1 MNNDNGK
8 SYYGIGLDNSQLQAD
23 AAEASE
29 ILHGI
34 DEEAERQSA
43 AVRDLLT
50 NIPTINLDI
59 VTNASTTL
67 DTIDVA
73 FAEIDRVFD
82 TNQYAIRELE
92 KEYKRL
98 ATEINKAFKKGDN
111 KTVNELEKQ
120 RGVVKKVI
128 KVRQDLNKEVAI
140 TADELAKEEKRLKAE
155 AAEADK
161 AAQKH
166 TTLLQRIREMRE
178 QLVEMEAS
186 GQRGTAEYR
195 ALQEETGRLTA
206 AWKDAQAQASVLSND
221 QRGLQGIIS
230 GLQGIAGA
238 AAVAQGAIG
247 LFGGEN
253 ERLQKIML
261 RVQSLMAIVMGLQQV
276 QQTLNKD
283 SAFSLVTLNGLKEWW
298 NKLTGDSAD
307 AIEDENTDMALNIGV
322 QKANTVATTADTV
335 AQTTNNAST
344 VAGTT
349 AQVGKTAATK
359 TATAATIAHTIATK
373 AASLAMRGLKSAL
386 ISTGIGALIVLVG
399 ELVNWLV
406 SLFQTTSKADE
417 EFKEQEEILSKG
429 REAYAKASI
438 EIEDYKVRLER
449 FNGTKEQEK
458 QLVKELNSKYGEA
471 IGYYESLDEWKRALV
486 EKGVAYCQTLL
497 KEAEAQAILN
507 KYTEAFVH
515 LQEVKDKAQKGDY
528 DDRWYEFWNWGG
540 KGDEEKRQEKIDEAE
555 ADMQKW
561 LNMYKNTMDE
571 AQKIKDS
578 FSLGGHIDPSS
589 AEAGSGSRNTATF
602 DPKKAALERQKAIDE
617 YTKACKKYIKEA
629 DDEITNYIIDNQK
642 QGLTRELNEIHRAT
656 REKLE
661 AWNEQ
666 LERQAEFRKA
676 MAKAMY
682 MNTKGAT
689 EVGWAN
695 SADGKKTLK
704 DWIAVIKA
712 ETPELITYFDRVWNS
727 ISESG
732 ERAIEK
738 AQQKYTDALIDEF
751 GTAAQKEEKLTR
763 EWADKLAFLPP
774 EFLDQAN
781 KQMIQEFAKLN
792 SDKFKSA
799 IQWESVF
806 GDMAKQALPVLE
818 FTLGKVRQY
827 FEQNKATMS
836 TQEIKDYQ
844 EAITNMENEIAN
856 RNPFTAFHKSIKD
869 ISAAKTELVSA
880 LADMKTSQEELN
892 AAIEERNSILKEY
905 NEILERVDNGE
916 LDDGSEEQ
924 TAAYERLTKAKQKV
938 AAATQKNTKAEQRAM
953 KAQNSVTSSYKKFA
967 DNLTMVGGTIKDVGN
982 RAKDLASVFSDDVA
996 NGIGKA
1002 IDFIDEVFDATA
1014 SVIDAVGDV
1023 GKSVAGGIETAV
1035 QASASGATAAAETG
1049 ATAISTIEKASVIIA
1064 IISAA
1069 LQVATAIANLFNNDD
1084 SKQKEIE
1091 KLQERIDQLQWEL
1104 DNKEAVRLRDTYG
1117 DAVERLRKIYADTT
1131 QEIEKMHMSSEQYGN
1146 SWSRDLISLRYK
1158 AEIYEKTVEK
1168 IADAYANVS
1177 YTADKAL
1184 GSKRYDE
1191 SRKQLENLAEQQ
1203 ILIQQQIDKEN
1214 SKKKTDDGKV
1224 QEYKNKIAEIA
1235 DEMANIINTILE
1247 DIIGFTAED
1256 LAKELGDAFFE
1267 AAKKGEDAMEAWHKK
1282 VNEIVGDI
1290 IKRMII
1296 TQYLEPEIGKIFDK
1310 YKTKWFGTDGKFK
1323 GIQAVIDSA
1332 DQMAADIN
1340 AAGNVFNQIY
1350 SGLSDA
1356 LGKYFDATDEA
1367 SREASQKGIATAS
1380 QESVDELNGRATAI
1394 QGHTY
1399 NICEYTKQLVT
1410 TTNLILL
1417 SVMNIEGE
1425 TDGFGARL
1433 ERMES
1438 NLKGVKNTV
1447 DDIALKG
1454 IKIQ

>member
-253 ERLQKIML
+253 ERLQNIML
-261 RVQSLMAIVMGLQQV
+261 RVQSIMAIVMGLQQV

-344 VAGTT
+344 IAGTT
-349 AQVGKTAATK
+349 AQVGKTVATK

-406 SLFQTTSKADE
+406 SLFQTTKKADE

-438 EIEDYKVRLER
+438 SIEDYRVRIER

-471 IGYYESLDEWKRALV
+471 MGYYESLDEWKRALV

-666 LERQAEFRKA
+666 LERQAEVRKA
-676 MAKAMY
+676 TAKAMY

-1069 LQVATAIANLFNNDD
+1069 LQVATAIANLFNADD

-1104 DNKEAVRLRDTYG
+1104 DNKEVVRLRDTYG

-1184 GSKRYDE
+1184 GSKRYDD

-1203 ILIQQQIDKEN
+1203 VLIQQQIDKEN

-1235 DEMANIINTILE
+1235 EEMANIINTMLE

-1310 YKTKWFGTDGKFK
+1310 YKTKWFGADGKFK

-1417 SVMNIEGE
+1417 SVINIEGE

>member
-120 RGVVKKVI
+120 RGAVKKVI

-261 RVQSLMAIVMGLQQV
+261 RVQSIMAIVMGLQQV

-283 SAFSLVTLNGLKEWW
+283 SAFSLVTLNGLKEFW

-322 QKANTVATTADTV
+322 QKANTVTTTADTV

-924 TAAYERLTKAKQKV
+924 TAAYESLTKAKQKV

-1146 SWSRDLISLRYK
+1146 AWSRDLTSVRYK

-1290 IKRMII
+1290 IKRMLI
-1296 TQYLEPEIGKIFDK
+1296 TQYLEPEIGRIFNK
-1310 YKTKWFGTDGKFK
+1310 YREEWFTNGKFK

-1356 LGKYFDATDEA
+1356 LKKYFDATDEA

>member
-261 RVQSLMAIVMGLQQV
+261 RVQSIMAIVMGLQQV

-712 ETPELITYFDRVWNS
+712 ETPEVINEFDRVWNS

-1146 SWSRDLISLRYK
+1146 AWSRDLTSVRYK

-1290 IKRMII
+1290 IKRMLI
-1296 TQYLEPEIGKIFDK
+1296 TQYLEPEIGRIFNK
-1310 YKTKWFGTDGKFK
+1310 YREEWFTNGKFK

-1356 LGKYFDATDEA
+1356 LKKYFDATDEA

>member
-178 QLVEMEAS
+178 QLVEMEVS

-261 RVQSLMAIVMGLQQV
+261 RVQSIMAIVMGLQQV

-283 SAFSLVTLNGLKEWW
+283 SAFSLVTLNGLKEFW

-438 EIEDYKVRLER
+438 SIEDYKVRLER

-471 IGYYESLDEWKRALV
+471 IGYYESLDEWKRALT
-486 EKGVAYCQTLL
+486 EKGEAYCLSLL

-507 KYTEAFVH
+507 KYSEAYIA
-515 LQEVKDKAQKGDY
+515 LQEAKDKNEEYKKKGFWGRLFSSSHEDEIKE
-528 DDRWYEFWNWGG
+528 YE
-540 KGDEEKRQEKIDEAE
+540 EET
-555 ADMQKW
+555 QKW
-561 LNMYKNTMDE
+561 LDLYKNTMDE

-578 FSLGGHIDPSS
+578 FSIGGHVDPSS

-661 AWNEQ
+661 AWNEH
-666 LERQAEFRKA
+666 LEKLAEVRKA
-676 MAKAMY
+676 TAKAMY
-682 MNTKGAT
+682 MNTKGAS

-695 SADGKKTLK
+695 SADGKKTVK

-712 ETPELITYFDRVWNS
+712 ETPDIINEFDRVWNS
-727 ISESG
+727 ITESG
-732 ERAIEK
+732 ELAIAK

-1158 AEIYEKTVEK
+1158 AEIYDKTVEK

-1203 ILIQQQIDKEN
+1203 VLIQQQIDKEN

-1235 DEMANIINTILE
+1235 EEMATIINSMLE

-1290 IKRMII
+1290 IKRMLI

-1323 GIQAVIDSA
+1323 GIQAVIDSS